1 MNAHQQSG
9 HPKATAPVNL
19 LHLTLIFSA
28 LSAFAP
34 LATDMYLASFPQLA
48 QSLHTDIGKV
58 ALGLSIYFLGLS
70 VGQLVYGPL
79 IDRFGRKG
87 PLLLGILLFALS
99 SALIV
104 VAGSIECFLVLRL
117 LQAIGGCAGM
127 VVSRAMISDLLD
139 EREAARFFSLMM
151 VVSGI
156 GPIVAPIL
164 GGYLIS
170 FAGWQAIFVFLT
182 LLGLSCLVATQF
194 MIPETLEP
202 KAKQPLE
209 VSAIVRT
216 FGRLLV
222 RRRFMIPTLLGS
234 AVLGGIFAFISG
246 APFVYMQL
254 YGVSKVNFGWVFG
267 INAIGITLA
276 AQANR
281 MLLQRFSTTTL
292 MQAGLLVHIGCA
304 VLLYACAAKLSLP
317 LLVLSIWLCLAPI
330 PVIAAN
336 ATALAMNALCAGSRQ
351 RARPL
356 SACSSLPWPA
366 WPAVRSAC
374 CTTRPSIPW

>member
-1 MNAHQQSG
+1 M
-9 HPKATAPVNL
+9 
-19 LHLTLIFSA
+19 
-28 LSAFAP
+28 
-34 LATDMYLASFPQLA
+34 
-48 QSLHTDIGKV
+48 
-58 ALGLSIYFLGLS
+58 
-70 VGQLVYGPL
+70 
-79 IDRFGRKG
+79 
-87 PLLLGILLFALS
+87 LGILLFALS

-317 LLVLSIWLCLAPI
+317 PACSLYLALPGTHSGHRRQCNR
-330 PVIAAN
+330 PGHER
-336 ATALAMNALCAGSRQ
+336 LCAGSRQ
-351 RARPL
+351 RLGHYRRAPVCLGQPGQRCDRPVAQRDHL
-356 SACSSLPWPA
+356 SHGRGSCLVAVSWVA
-366 WPAVRSAC
+366 WSP
-374 CTTRPSIPW
+374 